1 MNAIQ
6 LNERLLGYRKSRI
19 KNYPCNNLRA
29 SNIGHPCER
38 YLYLSIK
45 NWEDKPLHDVTLQS
59 IFDLGNAIEDYA
71 IKTLKEAGLE
81 ILTPT
86 ERSWK
91 VENPLITGRE
101 DLRIKEEDGRLY
113 PVEVKGLA
121 AQEWEKLNDLNDFVN
136 SKKYYVRAYPSQLLV
151 YMWKFG
157 KEKGYFCLV
166 NKQTGEIK
174 MIEIAFD
181 YDYAGEMLKKAER
194 IYAALAEQKPE
205 TLNTADDCSMCE
217 RCDLRHVC
225 TAKKEGVE
233 AEIDDGTIEA
243 LINRKAELKDAA
255 DEYGEIND
263 KIKSAVNGREKVI
276 AGDWLVTISKSERK
290 PYTVQGG
297 TVERLNIKRL

>member
-1 MNAIQ
+1 MNATAINEKI
-6 LNERLLGYRKSRI
+6 LNWRKERI
-19 KNYPCNNLRA
+19 KVYPCNNLRA
-29 SNIGHPCER
+29 SNIGNPCER
-38 YLYLSIK
+38 YLYLSIN
-45 NWEDKPLHDVTLQS
+45 NWEDKVPHDATLQA
-59 IFDLGNAIEDYA
+59 IFDLGNAVEEYA
-71 IKTLKEAGLE
+71 IKSLKEAGFE
-81 ILTPT
+81 IITPT

-101 DLRIKEEDGRLY
+101 DLRIKEEDGQLY

-121 AQEWEKLNDLNDFVN
+121 AQEWDKLNCLADFLN
-136 SKKYYVRAYPSQLLV
+136 SKKSYVRGYPSQLLV
-151 YMWKFG
+151 YMWKFL

-174 MIEIAFD
+174 MIEIDFD

-194 IYAALAEQKPE
+194 IYAALAEKKPE
-205 TLNTADDCSMCE
+205 TLATADDCTMCE

-233 AEIDDGTIEA
+233 AEIDDGTIEG
-243 LINRKAELKDAA
+243 LIVRKAELKDAA

-263 KIKSAVNGREKVI
+263 KIKAVVGGRAKVI
-276 AGDWLVTISKSERK
+276 AGEWLVTIGKVVKK

-297 TVERLNIKRL
+297 EYDKLNIKHL